1 MKDER
6 EDILETYRDMS
17 TEELLDH
24 WESGTLTEL
33 ALQTA
38 SEELV
43 RRGVALP
50 AVNQIEDEDRAEA
63 PPEDTVLETVA
74 HAYEPNEIQI
84 LRGRLEADGIPAFV
98 VDDNA
103 NRTNSVLAEH
113 GGIQLEVAAQHAEQ
127 AKRIVAEVQSG
138 KLALDDTPAEA
149 PPQEIAEAQ
158 APNWE
163 FLATAAV
170 FAFACFE
177 FAKTI
182 WFART
187 FNTDIEWDA
196 VSALALALPVLYFIG
211 ALLLVF
217 RSRWALPCF
226 AIHLAA
232 NLGSTFVLTPDAPIE
247 LNQVT
252 GWICT
257 AAIVYFC
264 VHLRQR
270 GRLG

>member
-6 EDILETYRDMS
+6 EDILVTYRDMS

-43 RRGVALP
+43 RRGVTLP
-50 AVNQIEDEDRAEA
+50 AVKQIEDQDRAEA
-63 PPEDTVLETVA
+63 LPEDAVLETVA
-74 HAYEPNEIQI
+74 HAYEPTEIQI

-113 GGIQLEVAAQHAEQ
+113 GGLQLEVAAQDAEQ

-138 KLALDDTPAEA
+138 KLALDDAPAEA
-149 PPQEIAEAQ
+149 APEETAEAQ
-158 APNWE
+158 APIWE
-163 FLATAAV
+163 FVATAAV
-170 FAFACFE
+170 IALASFQFAR
-177 FAKTI
+177 TI

-187 FNTDIEWDA
+187 YNTGIEWDA
-196 VSALALALPVLYFIG
+196 VFALALALPTLYFIG

-217 RSRWALPCF
+217 RSKWALPCF
-226 AIHLAA
+226 VIHLAA
-232 NLGSTFVLTPDAPIE
+232 NLVSTFVLTPDAPIE